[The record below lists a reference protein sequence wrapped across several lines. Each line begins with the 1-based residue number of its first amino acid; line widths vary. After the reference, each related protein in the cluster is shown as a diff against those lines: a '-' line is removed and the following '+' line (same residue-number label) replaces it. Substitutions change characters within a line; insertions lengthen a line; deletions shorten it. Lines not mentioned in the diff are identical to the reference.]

1 MPYTMMIFPDEKI
14 EIPKVGQRFKVT
26 DVVKDIIDF
35 HWGKGTHIEL
45 QLEEVLEETDV
56 NAITK

>member
-1 MPYTMMIFPDEKI
+1 MPYTMMIYPDEKV

-26 DVVKDIIDF
+26 NIYRAIDL
-35 HWGKGTHIEL
+35 HWGEGTCIEL

>member
-1 MPYTMMIFPDEKI
+1 MPYTMMIYPDEKV

-26 DVVKDIIDF
+26 TVCDVVDF
-35 HWGKGTHIEL
+35 HWGGGIYIEL
-45 QLEEVLEETDV
+45 QPEEVLEEIDV